1 LTKTQRF
8 SPNRTFVILLLFALW
23 GAIAASAQ
31 TDADPASAPM
41 HRAFNRLYNFD
52 FAGSQAIIEGHLQS
66 NPEDSLAY
74 ALRGAVCL
82 FTEFNRLKI
91 LDIDFFSNDDKI
103 TDKKRLKPDA
113 AARFQIFEATAE
125 ARKKAAVRL
134 VQHPEDRTALFAL
147 CMAAGL
153 ELEYTLMVEKKYL
166 RSYALSKET
175 QGYAQKLLAL
185 NPPACDAY
193 VTLGSAEYVVAN
205 LNFFF
210 RIFARFDGIEGSK
223 QKAIG
228 NLRQAID
235 YGLYYQPYAKILL
248 TVVYLREKRIE
259 DALLL
264 MKELKRDFPENP
276 LFGREVAILME
287 KASIKRSRGK

>member
-1 LTKTQRF
+1 MHGF
-8 SPNRTFVILLLFALW
+8 SPNRNIVILLLFAAW
-23 GAIAASAQ
+23 SAMAASAQ

-41 HRAFNRLYNFD
+41 NRAFNRLYNFD
-52 FAGSQAIIEGHLQS
+52 FAGSRAIIDAHLQS

-82 FTEFNRLKI
+82 FTEFHRLKI
-91 LDIDFFSNDDKI
+91 LEMDFFSNDDKI
-103 TDKKRLKPDA
+103 TDKKRLKPDP
-113 AARFQIFEATAE
+113 AARSQIFEATAE
-125 ARKKAAVRL
+125 ARKKSVARL
-134 VQHPEDRTALFAL
+134 VQHPEDRIALFAL
-147 CMAAGL
+147 SMAAGL

-166 RSYALSKET
+166 RSYGLSKET

-223 QKAIG
+223 QKAIE

-235 YGLYYQPYAKILL
+235 YGLFYQPYAKILL
-248 TVVYLREKRIE
+248 TVVYLRDKRIE

-287 KASIKRSRGK
+287 KASIMKTRGK